1 MTTAKEARTSKTRP
15 SKANRLIAETSP
27 YLLQHAYNPVDWHAW
42 GPEALKKSKSSDKPI
57 LLSIGYSACHWCHV
71 MEKESF
77 ENKEIAEFMN
87 EHFVP
92 VKVDREE
99 RPDLD
104 EIYMKSVQLMTGHGG
119 WPMTVFLTPDLKPFF
134 GGTYYPPEDRHGLPG
149 FKRLLTVL
157 AQTWREQRDK
167 LNTSADELTNYMSLI
182 NELEPSESVPDY
194 KVIETCLEKM
204 SKHFDQTYGGFGG
217 APKFPQTFTLS
228 LAMHYAAP
236 GSPADEE
243 MRETCLE
250 IVRTTL
256 DRMAYGGMN
265 DQIGG
270 GFARYSVDRYWR
282 VPHFEKMLYDNATL
296 SRAYLEGY
304 QLVGRKYWLD
314 VARETLDFVVRELRT
329 EEGAFYSSLDADS
342 EGEEGK
348 FYAWR
353 PEEIVEILGQADGNW
368 LNEVY
373 SVSKIGSFE
382 HGTSVLMLAGS
393 PEALAEKYKITEDAL
408 WERLLPLRQK
418 LLAARAG
425 RTRPGRDEKVLTSWN
440 SLMISSFVDGY
451 CVLKDDSYLKVAC
464 DAANFILNTLCVK
477 GRLLRTW
484 GKGKAKLNGYLDD
497 YSYFLQALLDLA
509 SVDFNPLW
517 LIKAKEIGDT
527 MIKHFWDETAGGFF
541 YTSDDHEVLI
551 NRTKSFYDS
560 STPSGTSVATDTLLR
575 LSEITGVD
583 TYRSKAEQVF
593 KLYAQ
598 HGEKA
603 PDQFAN
609 LLCSL
614 DRFLSPKTEIVLVAD
629 SDRKDWR
636 DFVHLIHSYYLP
648 NSTIIFKDAPSES
661 AKAKEKKKSTKA
673 SSWLADSPLL
683 NGRTVI
689 GSKPTVYICNN
700 FTCDKP
706 LTDLAEIAMKLK
718 MLSGQ

>member
-1 MTTAKEARTSKTRP
+1 
-15 SKANRLIAETSP
+15 
-27 YLLQHAYNPVDWHAW
+27 
-42 GPEALKKSKSSDKPI
+42 
-57 LLSIGYSACHWCHV
+57 

-77 ENKEIAEFMN
+77 ESKEIAEFMN

-134 GGTYYPPEDRHGLPG
+134 GGTYFPPEDRHGLPG

-157 AQTWREQRDK
+157 AQTWREQREK
-167 LNTSADELTNYMSLI
+167 LNASADELTNYMTLI
-182 NELEPSESVPDY
+182 NELEPSDNLPDY
-194 KVIETCLEKM
+194 QVIESCLGRMAKA
-204 SKHFDQTYGGFGG
+204 FDPNYGGFGS

-228 LAMHYAAP
+228 LAMRYAAP
-236 GSPADEE
+236 GSQADEQG
-243 MRETCLE
+243 RETCLQM
-250 IVRTTL
+250 IKTTL
-256 DRMAYGGMN
+256 DRMAYGGMH

-296 SRAYLEGY
+296 SKAYLEGF
-304 QLVGRKYWLD
+304 QLIGRKYWLD
-314 VARETLDFVVRELRT
+314 VAKDTLDFVVRELRT
-329 EEGAFYSSLDADS
+329 DEGAFYSSLDADS

-353 PEEIVEILGQADGNW
+353 PEEIIELLGEDDGRW

-382 HGTSVLMLAGS
+382 HGTSVLMLSGS
-393 PEALAEKYKITEDAL
+393 PESLAQKYELTEDSL
-408 WERLLPLRQK
+408 WGRLHPLRQK
-418 LLAARAG
+418 LLTAREG
-425 RTRPGRDEKVLTSWN
+425 RVRPGRDEKVLTSWN

-451 CVLKDDSYLKVAC
+451 RVLKDERYLKVSS
-464 DAANFILNTLCVK
+464 DAAHFILNQLCVK

-517 LIKAKEIGDT
+517 LTKAKELGDT
-527 MIKHFWDETAGGFF
+527 MIKHFWDKEGSGFF

-551 NRTKSFYDS
+551 NRTKSFYDG
-560 STPSGTSVATDTLLR
+560 STPSATSVATDCLLR
-575 LSEITGVD
+575 LAEITGD
-583 TYRSKAEQVF
+583 DSYRSKAELVF

-598 HGEKA
+598 HAEKA

-614 DRFLSPKTEIVLVAD
+614 DRFLSPKMEIVLAA
-629 SDRKDWR
+629 SSEKKDWK
-636 DFVHLIHSYYLP
+636 DLVHLVHRHYLP
-648 NSTIIFKDAPSES
+648 NAIIVARDAVNEP
-661 AKAKEKKKSTKA
+661 AKSKERKKA
-673 SSWLADSPLL
+673 SKSAGWLSESPLL
-683 NGRTVI
+683 KGRTMVDQ
-689 GSKPTVYICNN
+689 KPTVYICSNY
-700 FTCDKP
+700 TCEKP
-706 LTDLAEIAMKLK
+706 LTDTAAIAMRLK